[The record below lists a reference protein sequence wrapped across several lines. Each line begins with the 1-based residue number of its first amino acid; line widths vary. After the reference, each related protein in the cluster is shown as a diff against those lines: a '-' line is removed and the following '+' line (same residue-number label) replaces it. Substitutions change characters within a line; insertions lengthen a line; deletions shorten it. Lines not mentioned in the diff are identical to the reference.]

1 VLDKSIKLFI
11 LWISIFLV
19 QLGIWLLRKFGE
31 VSFDQFIFHLNM
43 SLDGLTQGDPKL
55 ISSFIRNC
63 LLVPTACVVIV
74 IFLFKYY
81 SQSVIKRLNRY
92 AFLVILL
99 SGSFIFLL
107 YKVAFFTAANAY
119 LYYVNTGEDYFKMH
133 YVNPKHVPISSVQKP
148 KNLVLIYVESL
159 EDTYA
164 DPELFS
170 HNLISSI
177 ESSSVN
183 SSYHFSD
190 YQQAPGTGWTI
201 AGIVSTQ
208 CGLPLRTFL
217 RNASGDNA
225 TGFLNNAV
233 CLGDTLADKGY
244 QNIFMNGA
252 DLSFAGKGKF
262 IAKHGYTQNY
272 GRAEWYKQ
280 NKTQNDMNDWGL
292 YDDLLFLEAQKK
304 LDELE
309 QNSSKPFNL
318 TLLTVDTHPP
328 KGFLSHHCATQH
340 GVTENNFE
348 GIVECTALQVKD
360 FVNHIRS
367 KGYLKNTTV
376 VVLGDHLGMKNPV
389 YKKLES
395 SNKRRIFNLFITED
409 KLILNR
415 EDMSEFDMYPTILE
429 SLGFRIN
436 EGRLGLGYSGF
447 GNYTDKP
454 SLDRHEEMNK
464 KLLGYSPS
472 YSLLWNEKSVE

>member
-1 VLDKSIKLFI
+1 MVDKTIKLIIF
-11 LWISIFLV
+11 WFSIFLIQV
-19 QLGIWLLRKFGE
+19 GIWLLRKFGD
-31 VSFDQFIFHLNM
+31 VAFDQFIFHLDM

-55 ISSFIRNC
+55 TSSFIRNC
-63 LLVPTACVVIV
+63 LIVPTAFVFILG
-74 IFLFKYY
+74 FAFKYY
-81 SQSVIKRLNRY
+81 SGYLNKFNKFSY
-92 AFLVILL
+92 VLILFLI
-99 SGSFIFLL
+99 SFVFLL
-107 YKVAFFTAANAY
+107 YKVAFFSAANAY
-119 LYYVNTGEDYFKMH
+119 LYYVKTGEDYFKIN
-133 YVNPKHVPISSVQKP
+133 YVNPHEISIASPQKP

-164 DPELFS
+164 DTKLFS

-177 ESSSVN
+177 ESSAVN
-183 SSYHFSD
+183 NSYHFSS

-262 IAKHGYTQNY
+262 IARHGYMEAY
-272 GRAEWYKQ
+272 GREEWYKQ

-309 QNSSKPFNL
+309 SHTDTPFNL

-328 KGFLSHHCATQH
+328 KGFLSHHCATKH

-360 FVNHIRS
+360 FVNYIRS

-376 VVLGDHLGMKNPV
+376 VILGDHLGMKNPV

-409 KLILNR
+409 KLVLNR
-415 EDMSEFDMYPTILE
+415 EDMTEFDMYPTILE
-429 SLGFRIN
+429 SLGFKIN
-436 EGRLGLGYSGF
+436 AGRLGLGYSGF
-447 GNYTDKP
+447 GNHTDKP
-454 SLDRHEEMNK
+454 SLSRHEEMNK